1 MRWARIRT
9 PDGYEGYAWVHEGR
23 VGPVKGSPFDE
34 YEREELRW
42 GLEEV
47 RLLPPVLPR
56 KIIGVGRNYPAH
68 AAEHGAEV
76 PAVPLIFLKPPTAVI
91 GPEEPIRLPPQSR
104 QVEHEAELAVVI
116 GRRGRWISVDEAL
129 KYVWGYTL
137 GNDVTA
143 RDLQRR
149 DPQWTR
155 AKGFDTFAPLGPW
168 VDTDF
173 DPAQAT
179 VLCRVNGEVRQM
191 GNTQEMVFSVA
202 QLIAFVS
209 SVMTLEPGDVIL
221 TGTPAGVSP
230 LHPGDV
236 VEVEIEGLGVLRNPV
251 VADRPQAR

>member
-9 PDGYEGYAWVHEGR
+9 PDGYKGYAWVHEGR

-42 GLEEV
+42 DLEEV
-47 RLLPPVLPR
+47 RLLSPVLPR